1 MATTQETYRLGT
13 RYPRYTT
20 KLNAFNAGMYLTNQ
34 VEPEGYVKRMVNY
47 DIDATGSHIKP
58 RKGRQ
63 IVQDLNLETSTFFF
77 NEPMILSYIY
87 CYAGTQ
93 EDSET
98 GTPTRKLTEPKRVL
112 NTSDILLRSS
122 ENGIVYTAEGFKP
135 IDKDGLDYNNY
146 IAKSIGGGNLA
157 FDKPIYPGTI
167 KYLVTTLNNEMYSI
181 QENTLEQEDEEVA
194 PGIISRVGVKSLM
207 KTELGYYR
215 DYVLDE
221 LDRYHPEDK
230 YFFVKNGIS
239 ARTLNPLEAATT
251 GFNMLSKEPYTF
263 EDSNTGS
270 LSILGIMKYKANDDV
285 MSIPILSPNIGETV
299 KLRVYYQY
307 SNADISLKYKVEV
320 RNLNAVNSD
329 FETIIASDTT
339 TAGEPWYINITP
351 KYEYTQIRI
360 TVTEGDDTTTT
371 TSFVD
376 SIICN
381 NDALKAY
388 EPKKINILRC
398 KGMISWYGYLGL
410 YGVSEAPDTIFFSDI
425 EDPSYFPFPNNVIT
439 FDNDILAVHNYL
451 DYLLVITVD
460 SIYLVSIGTNIMT
473 STVKRVMSNIYIPEI
488 DARNLIVLKDQIF
501 FKDATQF
508 YVLKPNNYTSDATDL
523 KNYVISTA
531 IDNYTKNFTSETVKL
546 LNEVYKT
553 TNQKLTKQY
562 QQDIKIE
569 DFEVE
574 TLYSYLMDEDVHY
587 IYRIQP
593 YYTDGKDALNIGPF
607 KVGCASIDIHLIY
620 NTLTRAW
627 RIYLKP
633 AETGT
638 ILPPNVRGLGYIAAG
653 AYLYPLIW
661 KNKTTGEYYEF
672 FSINGDPGNV
682 IENLNYSYDTLRV
695 TALTDTCSDDNFSID
710 FAGTPIQLSDHYNNY
725 NYIDTGIIAI
735 EDIFTKR
742 WREVQ
747 FNILNAEPTMIPF
760 YSSFILDGVERVHST
775 HYQLQHITD
784 PDDPEYGKI
793 YITPSEMD
801 NLEVGNVL
809 LHGTSTLAG
818 EATDTDYW
826 ALDLS
831 QFPELTMVTVRF
843 NLQGRGRH
851 ASLKLLNTSLKRYEL
866 ADINWVYRMMS
877 AR

>member
-58 RKGRQ
+58 RKGRYL
-63 IVQDLNLETSTFFF
+63 VQDLNFEDSNVLLNDFIISG
-77 NEPMILSYIY
+77 YIY
-87 CYAGTQ
+87 CYAGAW
-93 EDSET
+93 EDPNET
-98 GTPTRKLTEPKRVL
+98 GTLTFRLTEPRKVL
-112 NTSDILLRSS
+112 GTSDVLLSDS
-122 ENGIVYTAEGFKP
+122 ENGIVYTTDGFKP
-135 IDKDGLDYNNY
+135 IDQNGLDYNNY
-146 IAKSIGGGNLA
+146 IAKNIGTGNLA
-157 FDKPIYPGTI
+157 FDKPIHLGTT

-181 QENTLEQEDEEVA
+181 QENALEEELEEIA
-194 PGIISRVGVKSLM
+194 PGVAQKVGVKSLI
-207 KTELGYYR
+207 KTELGYYHNWETQE
-215 DYVLDE
+215 DE
-221 LDRYHPEDK
+221 YL
-230 YFFVKNGIS
+230 FVKNSVGERI
-239 ARTLNPLEAATT
+239 LNPLEAATT
-251 GFNMLSKEPYTF
+251 GYNMLSKEPYTF
-263 EDSNTGS
+263 KDSNTGS
-270 LSILGIMKYKANDDV
+270 LNILGIMKYKANDDTT
-285 MSIPILSPNIGETV
+285 SIPILSPDIGEPV
-299 KLRVYYQY
+299 KLRVYHQY
-307 SNADISLKYKVEV
+307 KSANTSIKYTVEM
-320 RNLNAVNSD
+320 RNLNEYNAE
-329 FETIIASDTT
+329 FETVISNGTYTT
-339 TAGEPWYINITP
+339 GENNKWFITITP
-351 KYEYTQIRI
+351 KYEYTQIKI
-360 TVTEGDDTTTT
+360 TATEGSDTTTT

-376 SIICN
+376 SIICSN
-381 NDALKAY
+381 ESLKAY
-388 EPKKINILRC
+388 EPKKINLLKC
-398 KGMISWYGYLGL
+398 KGMISWYGYLGI

-425 EDPSYFPFPNNVIT
+425 ENPGYFPFPNNVIT

-451 DYLLVITVD
+451 DFLLVITVD
-460 SIYLVSIGTNIMT
+460 SIYLISIGTNIMT

-488 DARNLIVLKDQIF
+488 DARNLVVLKDQIF

-607 KVGCASIDIHLIY
+607 EVGCARIDLHLIY

-633 AETGT
+633 AVTGT
-638 ILPPNVRGLGYIAAG
+638 IVSPDKAHNHVEAG
-653 AYLYPLIW
+653 AALQPLIW

-672 FSINGDPGNV
+672 FLMNATPGQD
-682 IENLNYSYDTLRV
+682 IENLNYSYNTLRV
-695 TALTDTCSDDNFSID
+695 TALTDAWSDDNFGMS
-710 FAGTPIQLSDHYNNY
+710 FAGTPIQLSDHYDNY
-725 NYIDTGIIAI
+725 NYIDTGVIAI
-735 EDIFTKR
+735 EDVFTKR

-747 FNILNAEPTMIPF
+747 FNILNSEPTMIPF

-784 PDDPEYGKI
+784 PEDPEYGKI
-793 YITPSEMD
+793 YITPSEVD

-843 NLQGRGRH
+843 SLQGRGRH